1 MRGIDVVQE
10 SLFTTV
16 HLESF
21 VPAEHPL
28 RSIKLLV
35 DQALERLNWLFD
47 SIYSESGRESIPPE
61 RLIRAQ
67 LLQVLYSIR
76 SERQLVE
83 QVHYNLLYRWF
94 IGLTI
99 DDPVWDHSTFSAN
112 RDRLIENHVVC
123 ELFEEV
129 VNLAREKNLLSEEH
143 FSVDGTLIQ
152 AWASQKS
159 YRPKSDDDD
168 DDSNGVGRNRE
179 ANFHGEK
186 RSNKT
191 HASTTDDEALLA
203 KKGPGKEARLSYMG
217 HTVMENRNGMI
228 VQAQASQA
236 TGVAERE
243 TATKLLSQLPG
254 KQHKTVGGDKNYDTK
269 NFVAACREMK
279 ITPHVARNDKRP
291 GGSAIDGRTSSTAG
305 YQSSQKKRKR
315 VEEPFGWGKTIGMIR
330 QIKVRGLTKA
340 NGVFKLTMVG
350 WNLVRMCNLQEASA

>member
-1 MRGIDVVQE
+1 LRGIDVVQE

-16 HLESF
+16 QLESF

-35 DQALERLNWLFD
+35 DETLERLNWLFD
-47 SIYSESGRESIPPE
+47 SIYSEVGRESIPPE

-99 DDPVWDHSTFSAN
+99 DDVVWDHSTFSAN
-112 RDRLIENHVVC
+112 RDRLIENNVVC

-129 VNLAREKNLLSEEH
+129 VNLARENDLLSEEH

-159 YRPKSDDDD
+159 YRPKTDDDGD
-168 DDSNGVGRNRE
+168 DDNDVGRNKE

-191 HASTTDDEALLA
+191 HASTTGNEALLA
-203 KKGPGKEARLSYMG
+203 KKGPGKEAKLSYMG

-228 VQAQASQA
+228 VQAEASQA

-243 TATKLLSQLPG
+243 IAVKLLSQLPG
-254 KQHKTVGGDKNYDTK
+254 KQSKTVGADKNYDTK
-269 NFVAACREMK
+269 NFVSVCREMK

-291 GGSAIDGRTSSTAG
+291 GGSAIDGRTSSKES
-305 YQSSQKKRKR
+305 YQVSQKKRKR
-315 VEEPFGWGKTIGMIR
+315 VEYPWRSFVLASNRLSRSLPNFTRTSPVGCTFEPNSN
-330 QIKVRGLTKA
+330 QPL
-340 NGVFKLTMVG
+340 
-350 WNLVRMCNLQEASA
+350 SA

>member
-1 MRGIDVVQE
+1 LRGIDVVQE

-243 TATKLLSQLPG
+243 TATILLSQLPG

-350 WNLVRMCNLQEASA
+350 WNLVRMCNLQETCA